1 MKWWITFL
9 FCPNKMETLSDIC
22 PLQPYAT
29 TVLLNVWLVLRE
41 LILICCCII
50 VVDCIGS
57 SISLA
62 QILREQGMVHNHICY
77 NK

>member
-1 MKWWITFL
+1 
-9 FCPNKMETLSDIC
+9 METLSDIC

-41 LILICCCII
+41 VILICCCII

-62 QILREQGMVHNHICY
+62 QIFREQGMVHNHICY

>member
-1 MKWWITFL
+1 
-9 FCPNKMETLSDIC
+9 METLSDIC

-29 TVLLNVWLVLRE
+29 TVLLNVLLVLRE
-41 LILICCCII
+41 VILLCCCII

-62 QILREQGMVHNHICY
+62 QILREQVMVHSHICY

>member
-1 MKWWITFL
+1 
-9 FCPNKMETLSDIC
+9 METLSDTC

-41 LILICCCII
+41 VILICCCII